1 MKLVISQLKE
11 GENLFDFDS
20 TKEPWL
26 IEMIKRI
33 TDTGHTFLSPMH
45 VHFNLVQSDPDYFL
59 KGKMD
64 FHVEQICAR
73 CAETF
78 DQSIKHPFAV
88 SLAHVESN
96 RAHKTKSKEEEED
109 TDLDINFFEG
119 NEIDLAPLL
128 EEQFFLSLPYKS
140 TCSETCKG
148 ICQSCGQNLNLKTCG
163 CSHKNLASPF
173 SVLQH
178 THI

>member
-11 GENLFDFDS
+11 GENLFQFDS

-26 IEMIKRI
+26 QELIKRI
-33 TDTGHTFLSPMH
+33 SDAGNTLLSPMQ
-45 VHFNLVQSDPDYFL
+45 VNFNLVQSEPDYFL

-64 FHVEQICAR
+64 FHVEQTCAR
-73 CAETF
+73 CAENF
-78 DQSIKHPFAV
+78 DYNVTHPFAI
-88 SLAHVESN
+88 SLAHVESK
-96 RAHKTKSKEEEED
+96 RSHKASDQEEEE

-119 NEIDLAPLL
+119 NEIEIAPIL
-128 EEQFFLSLPYKS
+128 EEQFFLSLPYQS
-140 TCSETCKG
+140 MCSEDCQG
-148 ICQSCGQNLNLKTCG
+148 ICQSCGQNLNQKMCG